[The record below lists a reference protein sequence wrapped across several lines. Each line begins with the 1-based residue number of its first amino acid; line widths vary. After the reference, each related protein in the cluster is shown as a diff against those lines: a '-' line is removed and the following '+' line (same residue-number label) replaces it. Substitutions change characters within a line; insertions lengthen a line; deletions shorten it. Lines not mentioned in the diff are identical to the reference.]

1 MKKHL
6 SLILIFALLLICL
19 AACSEEKAETT
30 VPVPETEETT
40 TAAPSESDEEMT
52 EESTSETTVE
62 PTQDEDYTIAY
73 ASVTTHEDGQ
83 GNTWLNV
90 MVGYTN
96 DSDKPLLLDY
106 CDISVD
112 ADGEAFLTLT
122 DVAAFPSVIAPGE
135 TGYYFEQVCVD
146 VPDGAI
152 LGLIFEPAISPC
164 EERAYFPV
172 SDVLVLDAAF
182 GIEVSGTVEV
192 PAGTSGLV
200 EICAVLFD
208 ANGQPVTVLYDY
220 VDAAETAFIL
230 SGDRLP
236 EGMTAEDFSD
246 CVVYACLYE
255 E

>member
-6 SLILIFALLLICL
+6 SLILIFCLLLTCL
-19 AACSEEKAETT
+19 AACSDGKDETT
-30 VPVPETEETT
+30 VPVPQTT
-40 TAAPSESDEEMT
+40 TAPSESDEET
-52 EESTSETTVE
+52 TDESTSETTIE
-62 PTQDEDYTIAY
+62 PTQEEDYSIAY

-96 DSDKPLLLDY
+96 DSETPLLLDY

-146 VPDGAI
+146 VPDDAI
-152 LGLIFEPAISPC
+152 LGLIFDPAISPC

-182 GIEVSGTVEV
+182 GIEVSGMVEV
-192 PAGTSGLV
+192 PAETNGLV
-200 EICAVLFD
+200 EICAILFD

-246 CVVYACLYE
+246 CVVYACSYE
-255 E
+255 G